1 MTRGLAEM
9 KFLEPIQT
17 TMGEGLAVARVD
29 GGRIVATVTVVRPG
43 GGYPKKPAVEKRFYP
58 HMVFAW
64 CEAHQVWHPE
74 RDGCP
79 GCGTASGGE
88 DDAGDGG

>member
-17 TMGEGLAVARVD
+17 TMGGGLVVAAAGD
-29 GGRIVATVTVVRPG
+29 GKALIALGARGANGDPC
-43 GGYPKKPAVEKRFYP
+43 P

-79 GCGTASGGE
+79 GCGTASGAANGGE